1 MDSRTGFPQLFFGA
15 AASLMVACHASA
27 PVAQVSP
34 PVKSP
39 DAAALLSRQ
48 NVDATIYQ
56 FSSAEAYR
64 LYQQGYELARIRLD
78 ANLQRPHTLPPAVIV
93 DIDETVLDNSPNNV
107 TDIVHGRTYTP
118 ATWKQWTNM
127 ASAKALPGSV
137 EFLNYAVARG
147 CQVYYIS
154 NRDADEE
161 AATMKNLQIAGFPM
175 ADEAH
180 VMPMTDTGDKT
191 ARRAEV
197 AKDHYIALLVGDQL
211 TDFDQAFLDRTA
223 DMGKKQVDAMR
234 DSLGRYFI
242 LLPNSMYGTWLDAVT
257 GSPEPV
263 KLRNKA
269 RFLEQNAY

>member
-1 MDSRTGFPQLFFGA
+1 
-15 AASLMVACHASA
+15 
-27 PVAQVSP
+27 
-34 PVKSP
+34 
-39 DAAALLSRQ
+39 
-48 NVDATIYQ
+48 
-56 FSSAEAYR
+56 
-64 LYQQGYELARIRLD
+64 
-78 ANLQRPHTLPPAVIV
+78 
-93 DIDETVLDNSPNNV
+93 
-107 TDIVHGRTYTP
+107 
-118 ATWKQWTNM
+118 
-127 ASAKALPGSV
+127 
-137 EFLNYAVARG
+137 
-147 CQVYYIS
+147 
-154 NRDADEE
+154 
-161 AATMKNLQIAGFPM
+161 M